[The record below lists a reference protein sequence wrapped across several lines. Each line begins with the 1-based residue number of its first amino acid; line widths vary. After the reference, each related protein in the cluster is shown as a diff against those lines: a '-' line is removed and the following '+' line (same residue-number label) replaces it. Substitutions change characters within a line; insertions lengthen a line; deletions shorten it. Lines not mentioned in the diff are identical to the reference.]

1 MMRRTAV
8 CAICSLGFMTAQ
20 NVPFRAQTKVV
31 LVPVS
36 VTDKNGR
43 YVDGLKARDFN
54 VRDDGVLQDIAVDDF
69 DTGLAPISLVI
80 AIQTSG
86 ISMPALAKIRKIGG
100 MIQPLVTAPR
110 GEVAVIAF
118 DEDIQWLQ
126 DFTRD
131 DEMIRQAV
139 KNLKPG
145 SALRGAR
152 MLDAIAEVADHM
164 HRRKGRKVLLL
175 ISETRDRGSKT
186 TVQEALDAM
195 EREGIE
201 VFGAHYSAFATSLTA
216 KPGDLPDL
224 PSPPPDPDPSI
235 PPEPYGNGDV
245 AGFVVQVI
253 GELARLGKTNVIQA
267 LTTATGGSD
276 FPFFKERGIENAI
289 EKLGAEVHSQYML
302 SFPQRDNT
310 PGPHLI
316 EVSMADRDGLL
327 IRSRRTYWADQA
339 GGTQ

>member
-1 MMRRTAV
+1 M
-8 CAICSLGFMTAQ
+8 IFWLGSVTAQ
-20 NVPFRAQTKVV
+20 NVPFRVQTKVV

-43 YVDGLKARDFN
+43 YVDGLTARDFN
-54 VRDDGVLQDIAVDDF
+54 VRDDGALQQITVDDF
-69 DTGLAPISLVI
+69 STGLAPISLVI

-110 GEVAVIAF
+110 GEVSVVAF
-118 DEDIQWLQ
+118 DEEIHWLQ
-126 DFTRD
+126 DFTRE
-131 DEMIRQAV
+131 DERIRQAV
-139 KNLKPG
+139 KSLKPG
-145 SALRGAR
+145 SALPGAR
-152 MLDAIAEVADHM
+152 MLDTIAEVADHM
-164 HRRKGRKVLLL
+164 RQRKGRKMLLL

-186 TVQEALDAM
+186 TVQEALDAV

-216 KPGDLPDL
+216 RPGDLPDV
-224 PSPPPDPDPSI
+224 PPPPPDPDPSI
-235 PPEPYGNGDV
+235 TPDPYSSGDV
-245 AGFVVQVI
+245 AGFVVEVI
-253 GELARLGKTNVIQA
+253 SELARLGKTNVIQA

-289 EKLGAEVHSQYML
+289 EKLGAEVHSQYMV

-310 PGPHLI
+310 PGPRLI
-316 EVSMADRDGLL
+316 EVSVMNRDDLR
-327 IRSRRTYWADQA
+327 IRSRRTYWADPEPA
-339 GGTQ
+339 VGNSSR

>member
-1 MMRRTAV
+1 
-8 CAICSLGFMTAQ
+8 MTAQ
-20 NVPFRAQTKVV
+20 NVPFRVQTKVV

-43 YVDGLKARDFN
+43 YVDGLTARDFN
-54 VRDDGVLQDIAVDDF
+54 VRDDGALQDITVDDF
-69 DTGLAPISLVI
+69 DTGLAPVSLVI

-86 ISMPALAKIRKIGG
+86 ISMPALAKIRQIGG

-118 DEDIQWLQ
+118 DEEIKWLQ

-131 DEMIRQAV
+131 DEKIREAV

-145 SALRGAR
+145 SALRSAR
-152 MLDAIAEVADHM
+152 MLDTIAEVVDHM
-164 HRRKGRKVLLL
+164 HPRKGRKLLLL

-186 TVQEALDAM
+186 TVQEALNAV

-201 VFGAHYSAFATSLTA
+201 VFGAHYSTLATSLTA
-216 KPGDLPDL
+216 KPKDLPDV
-224 PSPPPDPDPSI
+224 PPPPPALTSTDPSI
-235 PPEPYGNGDV
+235 PPDPYRGVDV
-245 AGFVVQVI
+245 AALFI
-253 GELARLGKTNVIQA
+253 ELNRLGKTNVIQA
-267 LTTATGGSD
+267 LTQATGGSD
-276 FPFFKERGIENAI
+276 YPFVKERGIENAI
-289 EKLGAEVHSQYML
+289 EKLGAEVHSQYMV

-316 EVSMADRDGLL
+316 EVSVANRDDLR
-327 IRSRRTYWADQA
+327 IRSRRTYWADPEPPIQNSSR
-339 GGTQ
+339 

>member
-1 MMRRTAV
+1 VIFLAESVT
-8 CAICSLGFMTAQ
+8 SQ
-20 NVPFRAQTKVV
+20 NVPFRVQTQVV

-43 YVDGLKARDFN
+43 YVDGLTARDFN
-54 VRDDGVLQDIAVDDF
+54 VRDDGALQQITVDDF

-100 MIQPLVTAPR
+100 MVAPLVTAPR
-110 GEVAVIAF
+110 GEVAIVSF
-118 DEDIQWLQ
+118 DEQIQWLQ
-126 DFTRD
+126 DFTRE
-131 DEMIRQAV
+131 DEKIRQAV

-164 HRRKGRKVLLL
+164 HPRKGRKMLLL

-216 KPGDLPDL
+216 KPWDLPYE
-224 PSPPPDPDPSI
+224 PPPPPDPDPSI
-235 PPEPYGNGDV
+235 PPDSYSSGEV
-245 AGFVVQVI
+245 LGFVMQVI
-253 GELARLGKTNVIQA
+253 GELARLGNTNVILA
-267 LTTATGGSD
+267 LTHATGGSD
-276 FPFFKERGIENAI
+276 YPFFKERGIEDAI

-316 EVSMADRDGLL
+316 EVSVANRDDVR
-327 IRSRRTYWADQA
+327 IRSRRTYWADPEA
-339 GGTQ
+339 VIKNSSR